1 MRIMSQFNT
10 SGLLVIKSQELS
22 SLYLDDNS
30 LFNTI
35 FLLKITQMIKRYRWN
50 NRRAATHLRTHL

>member
-50 NRRAATHLRTHL
+50 NIRAATHLRTHL